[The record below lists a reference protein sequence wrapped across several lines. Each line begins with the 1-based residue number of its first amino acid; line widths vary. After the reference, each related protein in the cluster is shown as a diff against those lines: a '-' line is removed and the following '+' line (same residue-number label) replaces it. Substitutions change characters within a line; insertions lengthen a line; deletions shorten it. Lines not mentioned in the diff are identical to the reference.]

1 MGRSQQGGDP
11 MTDIVEAAA
20 EAAIPGLGE
29 AKAAMMIAKA
39 AWPFLVALGVLA
51 AVAGIWLHVRH
62 LEADLAAARAE
73 TAKQHGVATVQTGQT
88 AAAGDAAKIIDA
100 GRAKAD
106 VTVHIQQEN
115 RSALLADPGAGQVID
130 PGLAADLSRRLC
142 AYAAYR
148 DDPGCAEVRAPDPGQ
163 LPQAG
168 AGNAA
173 PASPSDGWDV
183 GRRFGQPNGPA

>member
-1 MGRSQQGGDP
+1 MSNP
-11 MTDIVEAAA
+11 VVESA
-20 EAAIPGLGE
+20 EVAIPGLGE
-29 AKAAMMIAKA
+29 AKAALAVAKA
-39 AWPFLVALGVLA
+39 AWPFLAALGVLG
-51 AVAGIWLHVRH
+51 AVGGIWLHVRH
-62 LEADLAAARAE
+62 IEADLASARAE
-73 TAKQHGVATVQTGQT
+73 AARQHAVATVQTGQT
-88 AAAGDAAKIIDA
+88 ALAGDAARITDA

-142 AYAAYR
+142 AYAAYAG
-148 DDPGCAEVRAPDPGQ
+148 DPGCAELRAPDPGQ

-173 PASPSDGWDV
+173 PQPSSPSYGWGV
-183 GRRFGQPNGPA
+183 GRSPGQPDRPT